1 MKTKRLSLIFSSAAV
16 IALLAAVFFAPQ
28 TVLADSGGGTG
39 ILTAS
44 GNGLAWIRGNG
55 AIIISGNGIL
65 EIRDHAG
72 DAAIRVSGAGK
83 KTELAG
89 GVIRY
94 IGFNGTA
101 TVSGSD
107 VAVSLSGY
115 NIRLEARGTGKFI
128 LRGSGTYTVNGVH
141 GTWSRTRQIHTL
153 P

>member
-1 MKTKRLSLIFSSAAV
+1 MNVKRLPTIFSIAAV
-16 IALLAAVFFAPQ
+16 LALLAATAFAPQ
-28 TVLADSGGGTG
+28 PALADSGGGTG
-39 ILTAS
+39 VLTAS

-55 AIIISGNGIL
+55 TITISGNGIL

-72 DAAIRVSGAGK
+72 DAEIRVSGAGK

-94 IGFNGTA
+94 IGFNGSA

-107 VAVSLSGY
+107 VSVSLSGY

-128 LRGSGTYTVNGVH
+128 LRGNGTYTVNGVH
-141 GTWSRTRQIHTL
+141 GTWSRTRQVHTL